1 MALGLEVDELA
12 GRCSGPHFPL
22 AGGLEVDE
30 LAGRLQVD
38 ELTQRLEVD
47 ELTQRLEVDELTQ
60 RLEVDEHLEV
70 LLAVDDFGLVPS
82 LNCDEQLRHHQH
94 RLEDGATRSLEEKSW
109 ILLFL
114 RNFSLDLM
122 LIQFCWFV
130 SYQVPKVSQ
139 FKLINMNR
147 MKINIGE
154 RTFIFI

>member
-30 LAGRLQVD
+30 LARRLQ
-38 ELTQRLEVD
+38 
-47 ELTQRLEVDELTQ
+47 VDELTQ

-122 LIQFCWFV
+122 LI
-130 SYQVPKVSQ
+130 
-139 FKLINMNR
+139 
-147 MKINIGE
+147 
-154 RTFIFI
+154 